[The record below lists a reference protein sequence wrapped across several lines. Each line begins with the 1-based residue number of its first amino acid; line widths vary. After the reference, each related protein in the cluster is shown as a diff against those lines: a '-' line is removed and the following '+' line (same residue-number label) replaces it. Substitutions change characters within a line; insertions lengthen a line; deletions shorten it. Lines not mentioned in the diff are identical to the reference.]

1 MARSQRGPGWSVE
14 AEFRNVTALAGAD
27 RRASARGGPRIRR
40 PDRARSDARSAT
52 CLRDH
57 GENAQQSND
66 LESGRTSVKN
76 GAEHRRR
83 ARVEAAAR
91 HVVGLRR
98 EHRRRGRRRGR
109 PVPHQAMARRVRR
122 TAASHVKGPC
132 GVVWPDCCVCP
143 QATASDG
150 GVGLDIVTGLG
161 KSGHSVGADLMS
173 AFRAEQRPR
182 RGVPGGR
189 WSGDAATR
197 PEAWRHTVGQRPRRT
212 AFRRRAGGSRREG

>member
-1 MARSQRGPGWSVE
+1 MTSGATQGFAVGEALARSCRGSRLGWRSRSRERVQ
-14 AEFRNVTALAGAD
+14 AGAIPVVGSGS
-27 RRASARGGPRIRR
+27 RHGRACNAHASTSE
-40 PDRARSDARSAT
+40 RSD
-52 CLRDH
+52 
-57 GENAQQSND
+57 D
-66 LESGRTSVKN
+66 LNTEFDVVAN
-76 GAEHRRR
+76 GAKHRRR

-122 TAASHVKGPC
+122 TAASHGKGPC